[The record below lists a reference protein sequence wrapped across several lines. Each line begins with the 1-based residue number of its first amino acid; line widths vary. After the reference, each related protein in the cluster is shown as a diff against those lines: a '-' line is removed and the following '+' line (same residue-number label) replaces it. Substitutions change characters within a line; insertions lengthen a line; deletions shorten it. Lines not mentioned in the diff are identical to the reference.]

1 MKQYIAVAKDNLK
14 YPEYRN
20 LNWIKGERYA
30 VKEESHT
37 LTVESETGNFYFSP
51 EMKEKLREVFDF
63 EEDEV
68 EGDGNDA

>member
-20 LNWIKGERYA
+20 LNWIKGERYE
-30 VKEESHT
+30 VKEESHI
-37 LTVESETGNFYFSP
+37 LTVKSETGDFYFPP

-63 EEDEV
+63 EED
-68 EGDGNDA
+68 DGHE